1 MAEPFEKPPESAAE
15 QAPEQA
21 TEQER
26 RQFRRIAT
34 RIEGRI
40 VFAGVDA
47 ECLVHEMSASGAIV
61 EVIPLPALGAEVA
74 LDVPEVGFARGVA
87 RRYPADHLVSI
98 ELATPPARRDRM
110 TDRLI
115 LAAFR
120 NPPESFPSDE

>member
-1 MAEPFEKPPESAAE
+1 MAEPSEKHPESASRD
-15 QAPEQA
+15 A
-21 TEQER
+21 TEAAREQER

-61 EVIPLPALGAEVA
+61 EVVPLPALGAEVA

-98 ELATPPARRDRM
+98 ELATPPARRDRL
-110 TDRLI
+110 TDKLI

-120 NPPESFPSDE
+120 HPPHSPADE

>member
-1 MAEPFEKPPESAAE
+1 MAKPSEKPPESLA
-15 QAPEQA
+15 
-21 TEQER
+21 EQER

-61 EVIPLPALGAEVA
+61 EVLPLPALGADVA
-74 LDVPEVGFARGVA
+74 LDVPEVGFARGIA

-98 ELATPPARRDRM
+98 ELATPPARRDRL
-110 TDRLI
+110 TDKLI

-120 NPPESFPSDE
+120 NPPEPSPADK

>member
-1 MAEPFEKPPESAAE
+1 MAEPSEKQLESAAE
-15 QAPEQA
+15 R
-21 TEQER
+21 ER

-47 ECLVHEMSASGAIV
+47 ECLVHEMSVSGAIV
-61 EVIPLPALGAEVA
+61 EVMPLPVLGTEVA

-87 RRYPADHLVSI
+87 KRYPEPHLVSV
-98 ELATPPARRDRM
+98 ELATPPARRDRL
-110 TDRLI
+110 TDKLI

-120 NPPESFPSDE
+120 HPPLPGSDDR